1 MWKMGA
7 SIALC
12 TVMTLTSVG
21 GMLPVN
27 WGIDTAYADETKAAS
42 AKTFTADQLNVAWG
56 NATYELTDGKWKL
69 SFAKQYD
76 QVKWSLPENIE
87 LKNVK
92 SVSFKV
98 ADQKGSVTLKVYN
111 GGDDAT
117 QENTKYGLSNQEEYS
132 MSPSGDGS
140 IDAVGLMTTDPD
152 GSGS

>member
-1 MWKMGA
+1 MTFLKFDPMRHFDDIA
-7 SIALC
+7 SKFETALNQAC
-12 TVMTLTSVG
+12 
-21 GMLPVN
+21 
-27 WGIDTAYADETKAAS
+27 DELK
-42 AKTFTADQLNVAWG
+42 
-56 NATYELTDGKWKL
+56 DGKWKL

-117 QENTKYGLSNQEEYS
+117 QENTKYPGQFR
-132 MSPSGDGS
+132 G
-140 IDAVGLMTTDPD
+140 IRTA
-152 GSGS
+152 